1 MGDATLQRRGW
12 LVSATCL
19 VLWAASTLSFAWYA
33 FVVGLSAAQR
43 QALEQF
49 LSRPFETTIEPLV
62 ALLASTIVL
71 GVLTGFSLVYYGY
84 VQWRYARQRRLAL
97 EYELEADRQ

>member
-12 LVSATCL
+12 LLSAACL

-43 QALEQF
+43 QALEQS
-49 LSRPFETTIEPLV
+49 LHRPLETTIEPVV
-62 ALLASTIVL
+62 ALLLSTIAL
-71 GVLTGFSLVYYGY
+71 GVLTGLSLVYYGY
-84 VQWRYARQRRLAL
+84 AQWRYARGRRLAL
-97 EYELEADRQ
+97 ESELETDRQ